1 MNTPTKGSTQALAGI
16 VQAQCNCCPSAQLL
30 VNHVAL
36 GATRMV
42 CPESHRTYLDRGDG
56 LFQPDGETLR
66 ADAMPVREAEAVPVS
81 TENLLSDRPTR
92 TQEKT
97 RISLERATF
106 A

>member
-1 MNTPTKGSTQALAGI
+1 MNPTTKNTAPLAGI
-16 VQAQCNCCPSAQLL
+16 VRAQCTCCPQPQLL
-30 VNHVAL
+30 VNHVQL

-42 CPESHRTYLDRGDG
+42 CPESGRTFLDRGDG
-56 LFQPDGETLR
+56 LFEADGEG
-66 ADAMPVREAEAVPVS
+66 MPTGATAQAPVT
-81 TENLLSDRPTR
+81 TEDLLSDRPTR